1 MKKLL
6 LIMLLTLFG
15 ASVYAQ
21 NIVTESFESTTAGST
36 TPPTGWQNV
45 TISGTTELWSFES
58 SGLYP
63 TCSPYDGSR
72 MAKYACYDYDS
83 DQRSAL
89 ISPVVNLSGN
99 TGSNAYIKFWMYRD
113 DAYPT
118 YDDSLIV
125 YVNTSASMTGAT
137 RLGYVCRNY
146 LEYPSES
153 AANAWYQYTFTIP
166 SSFTSTSNY
175 FIIEGMSKYGNN
187 IYFDKI
193 EYTNFVSPMTFTSSN
208 TIQVT
213 TAPVRVGTTNQPILA
228 MQVVTAGES
237 SPLSTTNLNFTIPGT
252 VNTAN
257 ITNAKIYYTGSS
269 ATFATTNLLGTVAN
283 PSGTFSV
290 PITQTL
296 ASGNN
301 YFWLTYDISGTATTN
316 QVVDAICNNLTIA
329 AVNRIPTTTDPVGSR
344 TIKNALAGT
353 YTLGPSGNYTTLADA
368 MDDVSFL
375 GMTAPVTFSVTG
387 NITDTRQASLYAP
400 DLGANLGVTIKP
412 ATGVNATINAG
423 HGGQVLFVGG
433 FNNLT
438 IDGSNTL
445 NGTTRNLT
453 FNNTSTAAVAHGI
466 FLQSVSNVALKNLTV
481 TNASTGTAVG
491 VVFSTSSNSSLTN
504 SKVCKNNVAL
514 VIQNHCS
521 NLTVNKNLFGSDLA
535 AEAMKTMAVQCI
547 VGSGYTYS
555 VDGFT
560 FADNDVNGIYNAD
573 ASSVSRGLYL
583 QSALNSSIVRNKIH
597 NLDNTGGQIYA
608 VQLMGIVGQSPAQ
621 SLNMTFANNMI
632 YDITGSSNALAFVIN
647 DAANLN
653 IYHNT
658 LNMASTVTGSFGVG
672 FYWWQNLSNIKFVNN
687 IVNNE
692 SSASTKYVMYSPLTA
707 NPFTEIAGNI
717 YNISSGA
724 SFSYYNGTTQAAFND
739 WKTALGGGANES
751 NSFAK
756 TVSFV
761 SATDLHV
768 SGSSIGDV
776 DLFKSTVT
784 GITSDFDNESR
795 PASINY
801 AGADAVVPNLAV
813 VSDLSK
819 SYILCNGSNFSATVN
834 ANVVN
839 YGDGISRTTT
849 NPIVYTWYKD
859 EFEIINEDGIPG
871 LTVAGNTVNINNAT
885 SDHTGT
891 YWCTMNFGGVSTSST
906 MAGID
911 VQYPIVL
918 ESTVQ
923 DVGACWGGA
932 PFVQL
937 WINASGTI
945 QNYQWQKE
953 VNGEEGTYFQDL
965 AEETNSV
972 LTIPLT
978 GDPQQ
983 VAGRYRVLVFGPGN
997 CGPATVTS
1005 NIATVSI
1012 TEPISNEH
1020 YEYEF
1025 NESNICE
1032 DATIT
1037 ITAQAN
1043 GTITGYQWEKYVN
1056 GIWTPIA
1063 LNDNPT
1069 AQSQTFEMV
1078 AVKPDM
1084 SGEYR
1089 VRIFGSPQCAVS
1101 DVPLEPIN
1109 MLIWPQFKV
1118 AYQPKDQTLCENES
1132 INLSVIGEGEIN
1144 GYQWYYEGKPIDA
1157 TTNPTATTAFLEI
1170 KNASYLLSGSYAC
1183 ELTVSD
1189 CRGLNRKEMSAP
1201 AEVYVLRATQIT
1213 KQPAALTMAQIG
1225 ERIELAV
1232 EAHHKGK
1239 TPPFYKDKFQWYRYN
1254 ASTLTSVELADNSKF
1269 AGTKSSILSINKIE
1283 ASDFT
1288 TNGDYYYVVVEGIC
1302 GNATSAPALINEG
1315 LRLTVKTQAN
1325 GFATCESNP
1334 AKLTFEVEV
1343 NNPQYQVEYKWFKD
1357 GVEIP
1362 NSNMSEFNFTAI
1374 MAAEAGKYHA
1384 QAMVANMPSVMI
1396 ESDKVDVVVN
1406 VGPTITTQLPAK
1418 LDVVVSKDIELTV
1431 VATGSGTFTYEWYKD
1446 NTLITGAIGPK
1457 YTKTNADAND
1467 AGKYAVKVLNDCGEE
1482 LSSETVVTVTKTG
1495 IVGVVENDN
1504 EYGLTINPNPVS
1516 NAAEISF
1523 KTTSASNAKVK
1534 LMDINGR
1541 EVAVL
1546 YNAVANDLV
1555 KINLNSSQLNLA
1567 NGTYLIVLEVNGN
1580 VTSKQVVINR

>member
-6 LIMLLTLFG
+6 LIMLLGLFG
-15 ASVYAQ
+15 ASMYAQ
-21 NIVTESFESTTAGST
+21 NIITESFESTTAGST
-36 TPPTGWQNV
+36 TPPTGWQNITV
-45 TISGTTELWSFES
+45 SGTTELWSFES

-63 TCSPYDGSR
+63 TCTPYNGSR
-72 MAKYACYDYDS
+72 MAKYACYNYDS

-118 YDDSLIV
+118 YDDSVIV

-137 RLGYVCRNY
+137 RLGYVCRHY
-146 LEYPSES
+146 LDYPSVGT
-153 AANAWYQYTFTIP
+153 ANAWYQFTFTVP

-187 IYFDKI
+187 IYFDMI
-193 EYTNFVSPMTFTSSN
+193 EYTNFVSPMTYTSSN

-213 TAPVRVGTTNQPILA
+213 TAPVRVGTSNQPILA

-237 SPLSTTNLNFTIPGT
+237 SPLSTTNLNFTIPGS

-290 PITQTL
+290 PVTQTL

-316 QVVDAICNNLTIA
+316 QVVDAICNNITVA

-412 ATGVNATINAG
+412 ATGVNATISAG

-453 FNNTSTAAVAHGI
+453 FNNTNTAAVAHGI

-481 TNASTGTAVG
+481 TNAATGTGVG

-514 VIQNHCS
+514 VIQNHCT

-535 AEAMKTMAVQCI
+535 AEAMKSMAVQCI

-560 FADNDVNGIYNAD
+560 FADNEVNGIYNAD

-583 QSALNSSIVRNKIH
+583 QSALNSTIVRNKIH
-597 NLDNTGGQIYA
+597 NLDNTGGQMYA
-608 VQLMGIVGQSPAQ
+608 VQLMGVIGQTPAQ
-621 SLNMTFANNMI
+621 SQNMTFANNMI
-632 YDITGSSNALAFVIN
+632 YDLTGVSNVLAFVIN
-647 DAANLN
+647 DAADLK

-658 LNMASTVTGSFGVG
+658 LNMASSVTGSFGVG

-692 SSASTKYVMYSPLTA
+692 SSAGTKYLMYSPLTA
-707 NPFTEIAGNI
+707 NPFSEIGGNI
-717 YNISSGA
+717 YNITTGS
-724 SFSYYNGTTQAAFND
+724 SFSYYNNTTQASLND
-739 WKTALGGGANES
+739 WKTALGGGANET
-751 NSFAK
+751 NSVAK

-768 SGSSIGDV
+768 SGTSIGDV

-784 GITSDFDNESR
+784 GITSDFDNETR
-795 PASINY
+795 PATINY
-801 AGADAVVPNLAV
+801 AGADAVVPIINITQNLNNN
-813 VSDLSK
+813 
-819 SYILCNGSNFSATVN
+819 YIICSSSNFSATVN
-834 ANVVN
+834 ASVLS
-839 YGDGISRTTT
+839 YGDGIARTTS
-849 NPIVYTWYKD
+849 NPIVFSWFRNGSELNAENAIT
-859 EFEIINEDGIPG
+859 G
-871 LTVAGNTVNINNAT
+871 LTTSGGTINITNANSQHSGSYYANAKFGGLSVASNNA
-885 SDHTGT
+885 
-891 YWCTMNFGGVSTSST
+891 NF
-906 MAGID
+906 D

-918 ESTVQ
+918 QSQLQ

-932 PFVQL
+932 PFVQV

-945 QNYQWQKE
+945 SNYQWQKE
-953 VNGEEGTYFQDL
+953 VNGEGGTYFQDMTG
-965 AEETNSV
+965 ENSSV

-983 VAGRYRVLVFGPGN
+983 VAGRYRVIVNGPGN
-997 CGPATVTS
+997 CGPASLTS

-1012 TEPISNEH
+1012 TEPISNEN
-1020 YEYEF
+1020 YVYEF
-1025 NESNICE
+1025 DESNICE
-1032 DATIT
+1032 DATVT

-1056 GIWTPIA
+1056 GIWTPIG

-1069 AQSQTFEMV
+1069 AQSQTFEIV
-1078 AVKPDM
+1078 GVKPDM

-1089 VRIFGSPQCAVS
+1089 ARIYGSPQCAVS
-1101 DVPLEPIN
+1101 EVALEPIN

-1144 GYQWYYEGKPIDA
+1144 GYQWYFEGKPIDA
-1157 TTNPTATTAFLEI
+1157 VTNPTATTAFLEI

-1189 CRGLNRKEMSAP
+1189 CRGLNRKEMSSP

-1213 KQPAALTMAQIG
+1213 KQPAGMTMAQIG
-1225 ERIELAV
+1225 ERIELVV

-1254 ASTLTSVELADNSKF
+1254 GSAQTVEELVDNAKF
-1269 AGTKSSILSINKIE
+1269 AGTKSSVLSINKIE

-1288 TNGDYYYVVVEGIC
+1288 TNGDYYFVSVEGMC
-1302 GNATSAPALINEG
+1302 GNTSSSPALIVEG
-1315 LRLTVKTQAN
+1315 LRLTAKTQPN

-1362 NSNMSEFNFTAI
+1362 NSNMSEFNFASI
-1374 MAAEAGKYHA
+1374 NASEAGKYHA
-1384 QAMVANMPSVMI
+1384 TAMVVNMPSVMI

-1431 VATGSGTFTYEWYKD
+1431 VATGSGTLTYEWYKD
-1446 NTLITGAIGPK
+1446 NTLITGATGPK

-1467 AGKYAVKVLNDCGEE
+1467 AGKYAVKVINDCGEE
-1482 LSSETVVTVTKTG
+1482 LSIETVVTVTKTG
-1495 IVGVVENDN
+1495 IVSVVENNN
-1504 EYGLTINPNPVS
+1504 EYGLAINPNPVS

-1523 KTTSASNAKVK
+1523 KTTSASDAKVK

-1541 EVAVL
+1541 EIAVL
-1546 YNAVANDLV
+1546 FNAVANDIV
-1555 KINLNSSQLNLA
+1555 KINLNSSELNLA
-1567 NGTYLIVLEVNGN
+1567 NGTYLITLEVNGN
-1580 VTSKQVVINR
+1580 VTSKQIVINR